1 MPKKSP
7 IQVNTRKPNYNYQVV
22 LLVKESD
29 TLQFNI
35 FHYRTKGSDTLLGTA
50 ELLIERELD
59 KNNGEFKEK
68 LFMLEVKNARNQKV
82 GFVRTVLNG
91 IQCEATTTA
100 VPTTTVTPGN
110 SIVTLSNLS
119 RPISIQ
125 TE

>member
-1 MPKKSP
+1 MIIKGQNVPKKSP
-7 IQVNTRKPNYNYQVV
+7 IQANTRKPNYNYQVV

-35 FHYRTKGSDTLLGTA
+35 FHYRTKGSDTLLGTG

-68 LFMLEVKNARNQKV
+68 IFMLEVKNARNQKV

-91 IQCEATTTA
+91 IQSEATI
-100 VPTTTVTPGN
+100 PTTTPG
-110 SIVTLSNLS
+110 IRL
-119 RPISIQ
+119 
-125 TE
+125 